1 MANDITEFVR
11 GKSRIGSNRQIMK
24 PKFGFRVT
32 RTNVNMRGLASF
44 IGIEE
49 GAKGSPA

>member
-1 MANDITEFVR
+1 
-11 GKSRIGSNRQIMK
+11 MK
-24 PKFGFRVT
+24 PKFGFLAV